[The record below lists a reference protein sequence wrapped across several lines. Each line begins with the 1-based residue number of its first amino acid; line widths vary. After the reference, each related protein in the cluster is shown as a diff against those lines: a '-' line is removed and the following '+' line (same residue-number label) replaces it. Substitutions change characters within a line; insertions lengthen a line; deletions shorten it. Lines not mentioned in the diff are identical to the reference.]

1 MKAIDAHVGMKVI
14 RTGNPSRNLPI
25 GQIATIKL
33 VKIGEWFE
41 FEEFGQVWMA
51 KYWEPHI
58 EAIQEPFPV
67 GSRVRV
73 ITKDHGIDQFGDEGI
88 LIPHIPIDKDF
99 IYKVQFDNG
108 ERNNVYRLGDLE
120 LIKEADMPVEK
131 EKKPFKKGD
140 RVSYNGQGAGHNHF
154 RGVGIGQIYK
164 VISDEAHGVM
174 RLDIPG
180 VHRDRSHVFSR
191 AFDLVE
197 EEIVKKKEKH
207 MLTRFVFASRG
218 GKYYEKGDFNSLE
231 AAFHHAQRLRRH
243 YANQDIHPFVIV
255 EE

>member
-14 RTGNPSRNLPI
+14 RTGNPLVNLPI

-33 VKIGEWFE
+33 VEIGELFE
-41 FEEFGQVWMA
+41 FEEFGQTWMA
-51 KYWEPHI
+51 EYWEPHI
-58 EAIQEPFPV
+58 EAVQEPFPI

-73 ITKDHGIDQFGDEGI
+73 ITKDFINQFGDEGT
-88 LIPHIPIDKDF
+88 LIPYNEPWGNF
-99 IYKVQFDNG
+99 IYRVRFDNG
-108 ERNNVYRLGDLE
+108 ELDNVYRLGDLE

-131 EKKPFKKGD
+131 DVKPFKKGD

-164 VISDEAHGVM
+164 VISDEVHGVM

-180 VHRDRSHVFSR
+180 VHRDQSHVFSR

-197 EEIVKKKEKH
+197 EIVKKEEKH

-218 GKYYEKGDFNSLE
+218 GKYYAKGDFNSLE